1 MLLVLTVYCYIEL
14 KFIEFEK
21 VIDKSH
27 ITNKGNCMRTVEKYY
42 VYNYI
47 YIYIYIYI
55 YGETKIVTQIND
67 KNKNSA
73 NAIFGAVVAQS
84 MT

>member
-47 YIYIYIYI
+47 YIYIYE
-55 YGETKIVTQIND
+55 ETKIVTQIND
-67 KNKNSA
+67 KSTNSA